1 MIRAKTSGDRRYD
14 DRHPGTGLIA
24 RIEDYEVE
32 VLDVS
37 IGGLKLARPEGKL
50 FQLQNKL
57 DFVLVST
64 HWPEMAPAPGR
75 GVVRALTHDWLAVQF
90 TRPTYN
96 LMKCVSRH
104 VGTLLWGQKPYGY

>member
-1 MIRAKTSGDRRYD
+1 MTTKTGDRRYD
-14 DRHPGTGLIA
+14 DRHPGTSLIA
-24 RIEDYEVE
+24 RFEDLELE

-37 IGGLKLARPEGKL
+37 IGGLKLARPAGRP
-50 FQLQNKL
+50 FQVQNKM

-64 HWPEMAPAPGR
+64 HWPEMKPAQAHT
-75 GVVRALTHDWLAVQF
+75 VVRAVTHDWLAVQF
-90 TRPTYN
+90 LRPNYD